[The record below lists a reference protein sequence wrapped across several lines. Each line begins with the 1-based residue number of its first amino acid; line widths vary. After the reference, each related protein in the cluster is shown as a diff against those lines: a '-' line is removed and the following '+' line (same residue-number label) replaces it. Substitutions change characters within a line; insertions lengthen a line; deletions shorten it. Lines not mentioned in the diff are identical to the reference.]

1 MNKATQ
7 EVEKIISEL
16 DFDNLGQIDYTRNI
30 IPRFVLNKSL
40 EFIIASMNQDKILSS
55 SKIQQAFRI
64 FDIVCNSQ
72 NN

>member
-55 SKIQQAFRI
+55 TKIQQAFKI
-64 FDIVCNSQ
+64 FDIVRNSK